1 MTTTELELVPA
12 SAAPLSTATNMKA
25 LVYHGPA
32 QRAWEDKPRPIIQD
46 AGDAIVRITTST
58 ICGTDLH
65 ILKGDLPAVID
76 GRILGHEGIGVV
88 EQSRRRRLGISGGR
102 QGHYLVRLG
111 LSEVRLLQKGYVFAL
126 PARRLDSGLHH
137 RRNSGRVR
145 AHSPR

>member
-1 MTTTELELVPA
+1 
-12 SAAPLSTATNMKA
+12 MKA

-32 QRAWEDKPRPIIQD
+32 QRASEDKPRPIIQD

-88 EQSRRRRLGISGGR
+88 EQ
-102 QGHYLVRLG
+102 
-111 LSEVRLLQKGYVFAL
+111 
-126 PARRLDSGLHH
+126 
-137 RRNSGRVR
+137 
-145 AHSPR
+145 